1 MDYYTIVGMVVAA
14 MILVFGAMATQKKS
28 TKEEVKEIENLNY
41 NIIKL
46 NASIEHMIELDQVR
60 DRRITKH
67 GEELDA
73 VKKRQTEN
81 EFTLQDHESR
91 IKGLEKQTE
100 NRRA

>member
-1 MDYYTIVGMVVAA
+1 
-14 MILVFGAMATQKKS
+14 
-28 TKEEVKEIENLNY
+28 
-41 NIIKL
+41 
-46 NASIEHMIELDQVR
+46 MIELDQVR